1 MTENKPLKRVPE
13 LQPLSHDHHH
23 GLQLCWKIRTGFSK
37 KVPLERIKRYADW
50 FYENH
55 LKPHFELEE
64 KYIFPVLD
72 SKNELVQQALSEH
85 KNLRYLFE
93 QKTVLEIYLLQIEK
107 ELQNHIR
114 FEERIL
120 FAEIQQI
127 ATAEQLSKI
136 NSIHTRVTFTE
147 NENDPFWI

>member
-1 MTENKPLKRVPE
+1 MTEKKPLKRVPE

-37 KVPLERIKRYADW
+37 KVPHERIKKYTDW